1 MKGKQTL
8 KVLERKIKELGLG
21 DRALLKEIGQ
31 WTIDEDKLPLFD
43 LENLELTEEGITHFV
58 ERYKAMGSEI
68 RSKAQK
74 LSETKKK
81 YSALKP
87 FHKLFRRLMKN
98 VTKGKMGATMFV
110 LGKARRDAVVDLF
123 QIVGIVAEVDGKLV
137 HIQLGNTNP
146 YPFAGY
152 VAWTLCTGFVGSVAA
167 AISLLVF

>member
-1 MKGKQTL
+1 
-8 KVLERKIKELGLG
+8 LERKIRELGLG
-21 DRALLKEIGQ
+21 DESLLREIGQ

-43 LENLELTEEGITHFV
+43 LENLKLTEEGITHFV
-58 ERYKAMGSEI
+58 ERYRAMGSEL

-74 LSETKKK
+74 LSDTRKK

-98 VTKGKMGATMFV
+98 ATKGKLGATIFV
-110 LGKARRDAVVDLF
+110 FGKARRAAVVDLF
-123 QIVGIVAEVDGKLV
+123 KIVGMTVELDGKLIHV
-137 HIQLGNTNP
+137 RLGDTKP

-152 VAWTLCTGFVGSVAA
+152 VAWTACAGFVGAVAT